1 MGQETESQ
9 DWINAVKARGW
20 GSALTLALDALEPLG
35 PLGAQLLWVTQPV
48 LGLIVNR
55 AALGDLAQ
63 RLETPGGIALLRQ
76 MLEEG
81 D

>member
-1 MGQETESQ
+1 MGQEIESQ

-20 GSALTLALDALEPLG
+20 GDALTLALDALEPLG

-48 LGLIVNR
+48 LGLVVNR

-76 MLEEG
+76 MLEE